1 MLQATGFQCR
11 FLTVPS
17 VFSPV
22 QSVITQLLHEGQ
34 RLRKAEANLMT
45 EVYAVSSSL
54 PFKGGTKVGWYKV
67 GSRPCRSIDSVIL
80 EGNRAKDILA
90 DCREFMGSEKW
101 FAERGIPYRRGYLLE
116 GKPGTGKTS
125 LITALAGDL
134 RLPV

>member
-1 MLQATGFQCR
+1 M
-11 FLTVPS
+11 
-17 VFSPV
+17 
-22 QSVITQLLHEGQ
+22 ITQLLREGQ

-45 EVYAVSSSL
+45 EVHAVSSSL

-67 GSRPCRSIDSVIL
+67 GARPCRSIDSVIL
-80 EGNRAKDILA
+80 EGDRAKDILA
-90 DCREFMGSEKW
+90 DCREFMSSEKW